1 MDYRMPIYI
10 QLQDIIVKIEE
21 KNICQVKLFQ
31 VKEKM
36 AEMYGVKQN
45 DSEACC

>member
-10 QLQDIIVKIEE
+10 QLQDIIVKKIEE

-31 VKEKM
+31 VKEKWLKCT
-36 AEMYGVKQN
+36 E
-45 DSEACC
+45 